1 MNFNIIDLIAEL
13 VQILGQPIAQAV
25 GGAETPEQLEKERQ
39 ALILAQRRI
48 QEEIARRELPP

>member
-1 MNFNIIDLIAEL
+1 MSFATFVMDL
-13 VQILGQPIAQAV
+13 LGMLLKAAMATSENP
-25 GGAETPEQLEKERQ
+25 TPEQLEVERQ